1 MARDALDDA
10 GESDAGIRED
20 IDAVARLLDL
30 RGKIVRLL
38 DGRALEVPLCQSLLD
53 VRMETLRQLRL
64 RDEEGSVF

>member
-10 GESDAGIRED
+10 GEADAGIRED

-38 DGRALEVPLCQSLLD
+38 DGRALEVPLGQSLLD
-53 VRMETLRQLRL
+53 VRMEMLRQLRL